1 MKILI
6 IAGHGAGDPGAC
18 ACGYQE
24 ANLVR
29 EIAPILKNKL
39 SAYAEVD
46 VFDTSKN
53 MYKYLKS
60 NSFNF
65 KNYNYVLELHFNAG
79 VGDTAG
85 NGKTTGTEVLVHPNE
100 SGTGVEAAILKNICA
115 LGFKSRGIKVRS
127 NLQNM
132 NICKGKQGVSYA
144 LLETC
149 FIDDLDDIKLYQ
161 NNKDKVITAIANG
174 IISGFNLGSTINT
187 VKEEDKEMTAQE
199 KASFEA
205 LQKEVNELK
214 NTVNTLANPMIY
226 AYIDG
231 NTAEI
236 ADDANAALEAAMK
249 KGVLKGTGGPLGL
262 NLTEDLVRIHIWNYR
277 MGLYD

>member
-29 EIAPILKNKL
+29 DIVPILKNKL
-39 SAYAEVD
+39 SAYANVD

-85 NGKTTGTEVLVHPNE
+85 NGRTTGTEILVHPNE
-100 SGTGVEAAILKNICA
+100 KGTAVETAILNNICA
-115 LGFKSRGIKVRS
+115 IGFKSRGVKVRKD
-127 NLQNM
+127 LQNM

-161 NNKDKVITAIANG
+161 NNKDKVISAIANG
-174 IISGFNLGSTINT
+174 IITGFGLAKSGT
-187 VKEEDKEMTAQE
+187 VVNKEDEEMTTQE
-199 KASFEA
+199 KANFDA
-205 LQKEVNELK
+205 LQEEVVELRA
-214 NTVNTLANPMIY
+214 TVNKLANPMIY
-226 AYIDG
+226 AYIDD
-231 NTAEI
+231 NTAKI
-236 ADDANAALEAAMK
+236 AEDANDALRAAMN
-249 KGVLKGTGGPLGL
+249 KGILKGTGGPLGL
-262 NLTEDLVRIHIWNYR
+262 NLTEDMVRIHVWNYR
-277 MGLYD
+277 LGLYN